1 MSTPPKFQ
9 VPLDET
15 KIHPE
20 VAKHL
25 RLVYDRIENHFT
37 AIGNQQ
43 KQINDLK
50 AQIAALQKGK

>member
-25 RLVYDRIENHFT
+25 RLLYDRAQNHYV
-37 AIGNQQ
+37 AIGNLNEKIKALQ
-43 KQINDLK
+43 
-50 AQIAALQKGK
+50 AQIDAMSK